1 MLFLEIPSPMSAAPQ
16 PFPISRQKI
25 RRVLAV
31 DDPSLRE
38 FMSHAEFSPEFDLIK
53 TTLDQFLTAA
63 FRERF
68 DLIITSPRTT
78 VDQDIELLECLQ
90 KWRGEGVKV
99 IILAPQTTAQDV
111 IAALRAHA
119 FALFSIPFDYG
130 SFTTI
135 VETAISVPIWNDG
148 IEVISAKPDWI
159 SLRVRC
165 SMVCAE
171 RMLQYG
177 HQLKIDVPNETR
189 DTVLLSFRELL
200 LNAMEHGGR
209 FNPTLKV
216 DVGYLRTDS
225 MILYYLRDPGA
236 GFDCIKA
243 ITTAQS
249 SVEDPLANVAAR
261 IKKGLRPGGFGIH
274 LANQMLDS
282 LVYNEYGNEVVLIK
296 NLR

>member
-1 MLFLEIPSPMSAAPQ
+1 MSTAAQTFLL
-16 PFPISRQKI
+16 SRPKI

-53 TTLDQFLTAA
+53 TTLDQFLTVA

-78 VDQDIELLECLQ
+78 ADQDLELLECLQ
-90 KWRGEGVKV
+90 KWRGDGVKV
-99 IILAPQTTAQDV
+99 IIIAPHTTAEDV

-119 FALFSIPFDYG
+119 FALFSVPFDYG
-130 SFTTI
+130 SFITM
-135 VETAISVPIWNDG
+135 VETAISVPIWSDG

-165 SMVCAE
+165 STVAAE
-171 RMLQYG
+171 RLLQYG
-177 HQLKIDVPNETR
+177 RQLKIDIPTEVRE
-189 DTVLLSFRELL
+189 TVLLSFRELL

-216 DVGYLRTDS
+216 DVGYLRTDN

-236 GFDCIKA
+236 GFDSTKA
-243 ITTAQS
+243 ITDAKNS
-249 SVEDPLANVAAR
+249 MEDPLGNVAVR

-274 LANQMLDS
+274 LANQMVDS

>member
-1 MLFLEIPSPMSAAPQ
+1 MSTAVQPYLLSAP
-16 PFPISRQKI
+16 KV

-38 FMSHAEFSPEFDLIK
+38 FMVHAEFSTEFELVK
-53 TTLDQFLTAA
+53 ATLQSFFGVA
-63 FRERF
+63 FHERF

-78 VDQDIELLECLQ
+78 VEQDIELLQYLQ
-90 KWRGEGVKV
+90 RWRGDGVKV
-99 IILAPQTTAQDV
+99 IILAPPATPEEV

-119 FALFSIPFDYG
+119 FALFTIPFDYG
-130 SFTTI
+130 AFTAI
-135 VETAISVPIWNDG
+135 VEAAISVPIWKDG

-165 SMVCAE
+165 SMVTAE
-171 RMLQYG
+171 RLLQYG
-177 HQLKIDVPNETR
+177 YLLKVDIPAQVR

-209 FNPTLKV
+209 FNPTLKI
-216 DVGYLRTDS
+216 DVGYLRTSS

-236 GFDCIKA
+236 GFDSAKA
-243 ITTAQS
+243 ITDAKATAD
-249 SVEDPLANVAAR
+249 DPLGSVAAR
-261 IKKGLRPGGFGIH
+261 LQKGLRPGGFGIQ

-296 NLR
+296 NLP

>member
-1 MLFLEIPSPMSAAPQ
+1 MSAAPQ
-16 PFPISRQKI
+16 TFLLARPKI

-31 DDPSLRE
+31 DDPALRE

-53 TTLDQFLTAA
+53 TTQDQFLNVA

-78 VDQDIELLECLQ
+78 VDQDLELLECLQ

-99 IILAPQTTAQDV
+99 IIIAPKTTAEDV

-119 FALFSIPFDYG
+119 FAVFSIPLDYG
-130 SFTTI
+130 SFTTM
-135 VETAISVPIWNDG
+135 VETAISVPIWTDG

-165 SMVCAE
+165 SMVAAE
-171 RMLQYG
+171 RLLQYG
-177 HQLKIDVPNETR
+177 HQLKIDIPTEVRE
-189 DTVLLSFRELL
+189 TVLLSFRELL

-216 DVGYLRTDS
+216 DVGYLRTND
-225 MILYYLRDPGA
+225 MLLYYLRDPGA
-236 GFDCIKA
+236 GFDCSKA
-243 ITTAQS
+243 ITDATTS
-249 SVEDPLANVAAR
+249 MEDPLASVAAR

>member
-1 MLFLEIPSPMSAAPQ
+1 
-16 PFPISRQKI
+16 
-25 RRVLAV
+25 
-31 DDPSLRE
+31 
-38 FMSHAEFSPEFDLIK
+38 
-53 TTLDQFLTAA
+53 
-63 FRERF
+63 
-68 DLIITSPRTT
+68 
-78 VDQDIELLECLQ
+78 
-90 KWRGEGVKV
+90 
-99 IILAPQTTAQDV
+99 
-111 IAALRAHA
+111 
-119 FALFSIPFDYG
+119 
-130 SFTTI
+130 
-135 VETAISVPIWNDG
+135 
-148 IEVISAKPDWI
+148 
-159 SLRVRC
+159 
-165 SMVCAE
+165 MVCAE

-177 HQLKIDVPNETR
+177 HQLRIDVPNETR